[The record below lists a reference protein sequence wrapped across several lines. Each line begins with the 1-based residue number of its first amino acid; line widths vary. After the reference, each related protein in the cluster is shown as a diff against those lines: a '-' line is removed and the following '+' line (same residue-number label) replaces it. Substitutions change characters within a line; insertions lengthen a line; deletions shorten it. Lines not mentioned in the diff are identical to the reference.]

1 MKDRSWHILLISY
14 FDQSDIVTGK
24 HYLDKM
30 GNSKLPILTGIAT
43 LVIGLIITFPA
54 RVAYKWF
61 ASENLTLSDISGS
74 IWHGNAKQGYATGIY
89 LKNIKWNFQ
98 PLTLLAG
105 KFEFFISSNPTSGFL
120 DANVE
125 FSIDGR
131 ITMSDVTAA
140 MPLATLQDA
149 LPLGGIQGDLSL
161 QLSHLVIKDNL
172 PREVTGILNIAN
184 LISPYLSPTPLGSF
198 RAEFQ
203 TTNNDISASV
213 ESISDT
219 LDLAGIITLTAD
231 RHYQFI
237 GQMTTKAS
245 TPLSITQQLQFMGTP
260 NSHGQH
266 EFRIEGQL

>member
-1 MKDRSWHILLISY
+1 
-14 FDQSDIVTGK
+14 
-24 HYLDKM
+24 M

-184 LISPYLSPTPLGSF
+184 LISPYLSPRPLGSF

-219 LDLAGIITLTAD
+219 PDLAGIITLTAD

>member
-1 MKDRSWHILLISY
+1 
-14 FDQSDIVTGK
+14 
-24 HYLDKM
+24 
-30 GNSKLPILTGIAT
+30 
-43 LVIGLIITFPA
+43 
-54 RVAYKWF
+54 
-61 ASENLTLSDISGS
+61 
-74 IWHGNAKQGYATGIY
+74 
-89 LKNIKWNFQ
+89 
-98 PLTLLAG
+98 
-105 KFEFFISSNPTSGFL
+105 
-120 DANVE
+120 
-125 FSIDGR
+125 
-131 ITMSDVTAA
+131 MSDVTAA

>member
-1 MKDRSWHILLISY
+1 
-14 FDQSDIVTGK
+14 
-24 HYLDKM
+24 M
-30 GNSKLPILTGIAT
+30 GNSKLPILTGIAV

-54 RVAYKWF
+54 RMAYKWF
-61 ASENLTLSDISGS
+61 APENLKLSDISGS
-74 IWHGNAKQGYATGIY
+74 IWYGNAKQGYATDIY

-98 PLTLLAG
+98 PLALLAG
-105 KFEFFISSNPTSGFL
+105 KFEFLINSNPTSGFL

-131 ITMSDVTAA
+131 IKMSDVTAA
-140 MPLATLQDA
+140 MPLSTLQDA
-149 LPLGGIQGDLSL
+149 LPLGSIQGYLSL
-161 QLSHLVIKDNL
+161 QLSHLVIKDSL
-172 PREVTGILNIAN
+172 PREATGTLNIEN
-184 LISPYLSPTPLGSF
+184 LISPYLSHTPLGSF

-203 TTNNDISASV
+203 TIKNDISASV
-213 ESISDT
+213 ESISDM
-219 LDLAGIITLTAD
+219 LDLTGIITLTAD

-260 NSHGQH
+260 NSHGQY

>member
-1 MKDRSWHILLISY
+1 
-14 FDQSDIVTGK
+14 
-24 HYLDKM
+24 M
-30 GNSKLPILTGIAT
+30 GNFKLPLLTGIAT

-54 RVAYKWF
+54 RVAYKWL
-61 ASENLTLSDISGS
+61 ASENLKLSDISGS

-105 KFEFFISSNPTSGFL
+105 KFKFLVSSNPTSGFL
-120 DANVE
+120 DANIE

-131 ITMSDVTAA
+131 ITMSDIAAA
-140 MPLATLQDA
+140 MPLSTLQDA
-149 LPLGGIQGDLSL
+149 LPLGSIQGDLSL
-161 QLSHLVIKDNL
+161 QLSHLVIKDSL
-172 PREVTGILNIAN
+172 PREATGILNIEN
-184 LISPYLSPTPLGSF
+184 LISPYFLPTPLGSF

-237 GQMTTKAS
+237 GQMATKESA
-245 TPLSITQQLQFMGTP
+245 PLSITQQLQFMGAP
-260 NSHGQH
+260 NSHGQY